1 MTREL
6 HFKDAVLDR
15 LARRANVAQFVSLTP
30 TLEQR
35 FARVF
40 GYGANHRFAD
50 LPTACAALLNASGE
64 QSVNV
69 RSFDPATPKSR
80 EFVYGLKSVD
90 VIVANVRRLAASGL
104 HLILNETIDVND
116 GGVSGVALGDVI
128 EFAPGDTPRAVEK
141 PGTVALPRRAGLQLL
156 ETVYG
161 FAPLLER
168 YPRTTRVEFSLHP
181 LRRGFRHDHTIIWEL
196 EEVGRSAAKADIR
209 WPNLFS
215 TFIGDKAFGLLIADL
230 FGLPVPRTT
239 VITRTIAPFSFG
251 QATASGETWFR
262 TCPRVQVPGKY
273 TTVRGWVDPFVLMA
287 REDPTG
293 EFIASILAQEGVD
306 AVYSGAVVATEARN
320 GRPGAITI
328 EGTRGFGDEFM
339 VGRKKRD
346 VLPGGIQA
354 GVRRLYASVA
364 RRLGP
369 VRFEWVADKRRT
381 WIVQFHRG
389 ASPSYGR
396 VIFPGKPTTFRRFDV
411 EAGLEPLRS
420 LVEEVARTGEGIALV
435 GDVGVTSHFGD
446 VLRRARVPSFIES
459 ITVRPRVVAQRL
471 TQLPQAKPLGRSR
484 E

>member
-1 MTREL
+1 MNQKL
-6 HFKDAVLDR
+6 HYKDAVLDQ
-15 LARRANVAQFVSLTP
+15 LARRANVAQFVSFSP
-30 TLEQR
+30 ALEQR

-40 GYGANHRFAD
+40 GYRANNRFAD
-50 LPTACAALLNASGE
+50 LPAACAALLAASGE

-80 EFVYGLKSVD
+80 EFVYGLKTVNA
-90 VIVANVRRLAASGL
+90 IAANVQRLAASGL
-104 HLILNETIDVND
+104 YTILNETIDVND

-141 PGTVALPRRAGLQLL
+141 PGTLALPRRVGMQLL

-161 FAPLLER
+161 FTPLLER
-168 YPRTTRVEFSLHP
+168 YPGTTRVEFSLHP
-181 LRRGFRHDHTIIWEL
+181 LRRGFRHEHTIIWEL

-215 TFIGDKAFGLLIADL
+215 KFIGDKAFGLLIADL
-230 FGLPVPRTT
+230 LGLPVPRTT
-239 VITRTIAPFSFG
+239 VIGRTIAPFTFG
-251 QATASGETWFR
+251 QSTGSGETWFR
-262 TCPRVQVPGKY
+262 TSPRVQVPGKY
-273 TTVRGWVDPFVLMA
+273 TTVRGWVDPFLLMA

-293 EFIASILAQEGVD
+293 DFIGSVLAQEGVD
-306 AVYSGAVVATEARN
+306 AVYSGAVVAMEARN

-339 VGRKKRD
+339 VGRKKR
-346 VLPGGIQA
+346 VALPRSIEA
-354 GVRRLYASVA
+354 RVRRLYASAA

-369 VRFEWVADKRRT
+369 VRFEWVADKQRT
-381 WIVQFHRG
+381 WVVQFHRG

-396 VIFPGKPTTFRRFDV
+396 VIFPGKPATFRRFDV

-420 LVEEVARTGEGIALV
+420 LIEEVEGTGEGIVLV

-446 VLRRARVPSFIES
+446 VLRRARIPSFIES
-459 ITVRPRVVAQRL
+459 IMVRPRVVAQDL
-471 TQLPQAKPLGRSR
+471 SHLPQTASAGST